1 MPYPGVSKKA
11 IPKLD
16 RCVID
21 VMGQGHDKGSAIAI
35 CRASLN
41 ADELEPENTTGEA
54 SLEASTE
61 SNQVVEPVVKQSIG
75 LQLEEPTQAELNL
88 LIAGNK
94 SPGRVMVF
102 RNAVLARCER
112 NKNGDGLTSEALREL
127 AQTLP
132 LMPIDIDHQ
141 RNNILGMFTSARVGD
156 WVKNDGTVVN
166 DGTLYTNGVIFS
178 DSKPVETQEIVDG
191 IRKLSISATSA
202 KIVCSKCNKVAATEG
217 DYCEHM
223 MNPNQFGSTRYR
235 FGMTAIGAG
244 TTKTPAGT
252 DTVFDQGGMVVV
264 ASIEFNATEEN
275 RVNIDELKAEVERL
289 MALAT
294 QSEAK
299 IKECEASIAQLTE
312 ANKTLTETASRL
324 EAEKSEL
331 ASKLQDTEAAKVA
344 VTEQSG
350 VSASRAITLTE
361 LFGAEK
367 AKSMLKTVS
376 TLSEEQF
383 TMFADVATNSKP
395 KPQPIVVAGDNEEE
409 KPVTLEYLLDVK
421 KE

>member
-1 MPYPGVSKKA
+1 MPYPGVNKKA

-21 VMGQGHDKGSAIAI
+21 VMKQGHEKDSAIAI
-35 CRASLN
+35 CRASLD
-41 ADELEPENTTGEA
+41 ADELDPENITGETQ
-54 SLEASTE
+54 LEASTE
-61 SNQVVEPVVKQSIG
+61 LPQTEEPKVRQNTG
-75 LQLEEPTQAELNL
+75 LQLEEPSQVELDL
-88 LIAGNK
+88 LIAGSK

-112 NKNGDGLTSEALREL
+112 NKNGDGLTSDALREL
-127 AQTLP
+127 AETLP

-141 RNNILGMFTSARVGD
+141 RNNILGMFTSASVGD
-156 WVKNDGTVVN
+156 WVKNDGTIVN
-166 DGTLYTNGVIFS
+166 DGTLYANGVIFS

-191 IRKLSISATSA
+191 ARKLSISAKSA
-202 KIVCSKCNKVAATEG
+202 KIVCSKCNKVAVTKG

-223 MNPNQFGSTRYR
+223 KDPNQSGATRYR

-244 TTKTPAGT
+244 TTKKPAGT
-252 DTVFDQGGMVVV
+252 DTVFDPTGMVVI
-264 ASIEFNATEEN
+264 ASIEFDATEEN

-299 IKECEASIAQLTE
+299 IKECEASIAQLIE
-312 ANKTLTETASRL
+312 ANKTLSETVSRL
-324 EAEKSEL
+324 ETEKSEL

-367 AKSMLKTVS
+367 AKGMLKTVS
-376 TLSEEQF
+376 TLNEEQF

-395 KPQPIVVAGDNEEE
+395 KPQPIVVAGDNEDE
-409 KPVTLEYLLDVK
+409 KPVTLENLFNVK